1 MRVIWSDP
9 ALYEL
14 ASIREY
20 IATDSPLTAEKFT
33 LELHNQ
39 VDETLQDF
47 PKYGRK
53 IPELDRDDFREI
65 IHGNYRVMYRIKK
78 EVLSILAVRN
88 SRQLFKGKF

>member
-9 ALYEL
+9 ALAEL

-33 LELHNQ
+33 LNLHKKI
-39 VDETLQDF
+39 DETLRDF

-53 IPELDRDDFREI
+53 IPEMDREDFREI
-65 IHGNYRVMYRIKK
+65 IHGNYRIMYHVEK

-88 SRQLFKGKF
+88 SRQIFKGKF